1 MFQSVFEAQSG
12 NRSVIQT
19 YYVEAGCVQSVSEAQ
34 SVQHEVPYEYIV
46 SRPKVSNQP
55 LYALHEIL

>member
-34 SVQHEVPYEYIV
+34 SVPLKFPTSTL
-46 SRPKVSNQP
+46 SRDQKSAISH
-55 LYALHEIL
+55 LCAFMR